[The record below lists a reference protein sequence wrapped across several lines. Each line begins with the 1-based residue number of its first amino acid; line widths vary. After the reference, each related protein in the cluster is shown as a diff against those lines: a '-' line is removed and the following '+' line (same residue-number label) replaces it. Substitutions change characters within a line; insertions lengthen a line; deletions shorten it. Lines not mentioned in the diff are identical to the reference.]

1 MPKFQQPNKKTSRT
15 SDPVKFGRDLRGIV
29 RARTRLAVCFW
40 TLPVY
45 VVAIWMLLKNGRSI
59 DSMMWIYMVVYAGFA
74 IDMSMRNCPNCRKQ
88 FYVKSIFLNLLTKQ
102 CVHCGQASAPT
113 ESSPK
118 GFAGKPKNEDDAKK

>member
-1 MPKFQQPNKKTSRT
+1 MPKSQQPNKKTSRP
-15 SDPVKFGRDLRGIV
+15 SEPLKFGVDLHGIA
-29 RARTRLAVCFW
+29 RARARLTVCFC

-45 VVAIWMLLKNGRSI
+45 VVAIWMLLQNGRSI

-102 CVHCGQASAPT
+102 CVHCRQTSSPA

-118 GFAGKPKNEDDAKK
+118 D

>member
-1 MPKFQQPNKKTSRT
+1 MPKSQQSNKKTSGT
-15 SDPVKFGRDLRGIV
+15 PDPVKFGKDLRGIV
-29 RARTRLAVCFW
+29 RVRTRLAVCFW

-102 CVHCGQASAPT
+102 CVHCGQTSAPT
-113 ESSPK
+113 ESPPK
-118 GFAGKPKNEDDAKK
+118 D

>member
-1 MPKFQQPNKKTSRT
+1 MPKSQQPNKKTSRPPE
-15 SDPVKFGRDLRGIV
+15 PVNFGMDLRGIV

-45 VVAIWMLLKNGRSI
+45 VVAIWMLLQNGRSI

-102 CVHCGQASAPT
+102 CVHCRQTSAPA
-113 ESSPK
+113 ESPPK
-118 GFAGKPKNEDDAKK
+118 D

>member
-1 MPKFQQPNKKTSRT
+1 MPKPQQSNKKTSGT
-15 SDPVKFGRDLRGIV
+15 PDPVKFGRGLRGIV

-102 CVHCGQASAPT
+102 CVHCGQTSAPT
-113 ESSPK
+113 ESPSK
-118 GFAGKPKNEDDAKK
+118 D

>member
-1 MPKFQQPNKKTSRT
+1 MPKSQQSNKKTSGT
-15 SDPVKFGRDLRGIV
+15 PDPVKFGKDLCGIV

-74 IDMSMRNCPNCRKQ
+74 IDMSLSFKMTI
-88 FYVKSIFLNLLTKQ
+88 IFVFEAPALFI
-102 CVHCGQASAPT
+102 AS
-113 ESSPK
+113 
-118 GFAGKPKNEDDAKK
+118 